1 MRKQTHSVG
10 TEREDTP
17 EGTKR
22 KITVAL
28 MCYHLVGWEVGAGKE
43 GNKNEFTQ
51 FAVKASS
58 SSERVRE
65 KLIKIEAASRKEA
78 REAG

>member
-1 MRKQTHSVG
+1 
-10 TEREDTP
+10 
-17 EGTKR
+17 
-22 KITVAL
+22 
-28 MCYHLVGWEVGAGKE
+28 MCYHLAGWEVGAGKE

-65 KLIKIEAASRKEA
+65 KLITIEAASRKER